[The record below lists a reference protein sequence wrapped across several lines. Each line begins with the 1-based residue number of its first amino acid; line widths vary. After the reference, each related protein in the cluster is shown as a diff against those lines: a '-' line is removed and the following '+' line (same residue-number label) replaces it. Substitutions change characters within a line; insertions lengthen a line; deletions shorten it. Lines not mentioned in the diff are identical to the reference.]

1 MAMTIRNC
9 NFCGTQ
15 IEPGTGILYVRKDG
29 NTLNFCTRKCQV
41 NMVQMKRVPRRVKW
55 TNEYHTIKEMRK
67 SSSKN

>member
-15 IEPGTGILYVRKDG
+15 IEPGTGILYVKKDG
-29 NTLNFCTRKCQV
+29 NTMNFCTRKCQV

-67 SSSKN
+67 NSSKN

>member
-29 NTLNFCTRKCQV
+29 NTLNFCSRKCQV

-55 TNEYHTIKEMRK
+55 TNEYHAIKEMRK
-67 SSSKN
+67 NSSKN